1 MNLQFTSSH
10 TRVYISE
17 MTGTVFRAPCQTCL
31 SVFPT
36 GESAEPPFTMRKEG
50 LVTIVTRFR
59 ALRPRAESFSGCR
72 ANLRHASCAWL
83 VVNALLTSAAR
94 LACRIRSAAILFANL
109 QAWTKI

>member
-50 LVTIVTRFR
+50 LVTIVTR
-59 ALRPRAESFSGCR
+59 PRTPSVPNPSRDVER
-72 ANLRHASCAWL
+72 ICATRRVRGLWS
-83 VVNALLTSAAR
+83 TR
-94 LACRIRSAAILFANL
+94 C
-109 QAWTKI
+109 